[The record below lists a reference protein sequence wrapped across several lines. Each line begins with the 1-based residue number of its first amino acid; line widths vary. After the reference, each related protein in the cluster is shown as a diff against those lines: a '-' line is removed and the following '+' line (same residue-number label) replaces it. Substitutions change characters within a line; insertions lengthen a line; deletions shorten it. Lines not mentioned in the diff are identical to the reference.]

1 MSAARGFAVASWL
14 LLLGVMFGGYSLLS
28 LLQKRG
34 LRPEQRALFRAGH
47 AHAGVLLVMSLVA
60 YRYLESTP
68 LSAVAQLGASSAL
81 LAGILLQS
89 GGFFWHAFVDKDG
102 TAFGARMTTAGAAL
116 IAAAVLAL
124 VYGLLG

>member
-34 LRPEQRALFRAGH
+34 LTPEQRALFRAG
-47 AHAGVLLVMSLVA
+47 
-60 YRYLESTP
+60 R
-68 LSAVAQLGASSAL
+68 
-81 LAGILLQS
+81 
-89 GGFFWHAFVDKDG
+89 
-102 TAFGARMTTAGAAL
+102 RAGAAL

-124 VYGLLG
+124 AYGLLG